1 VIAPPIQT
9 TRNNAALVIPLLGKL
24 NKHSKTKIRVELHC
38 YKGEALHKKHT
49 TNYCPKFIRGTTI
62 QISIKC
68 HATYY
73 KNEEHRDVPFRL
85 IVTEDDLVAY
95 TTPVGYSQL
104 RKGSQGDLFNVTRL
118 GRVMFLSD
126 IK

>member
-1 VIAPPIQT
+1 LGGRVDLT
-9 TRNNAALVIPLLGKL
+9 TSQFGVAWGQA
-24 NKHSKTKIRVELHC
+24 
-38 YKGEALHKKHT
+38 
-49 TNYCPKFIRGTTI
+49 
-62 QISIKC
+62 ISGREDC
-68 HATYY
+68 
-73 KNEEHRDVPFRL
+73 DVPFRL